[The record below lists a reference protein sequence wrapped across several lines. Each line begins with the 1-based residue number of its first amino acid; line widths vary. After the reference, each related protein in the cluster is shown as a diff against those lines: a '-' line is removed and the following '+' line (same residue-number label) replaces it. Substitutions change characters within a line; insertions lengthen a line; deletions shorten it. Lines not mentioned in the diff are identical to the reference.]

1 MSLASWLVAGLLPGV
16 NREPLKKIAPDPEL
30 LLRLL
35 YRWRDEA
42 IKAGKEITRI
52 AVAYETGR
60 DGFWLTRWLRD
71 RGIDA
76 HVIHAASVAISREHR
91 RAKTDRI
98 DTAMLRRGFLG
109 WLRGERGH
117 CSMAVVP
124 TIAEEDAKR
133 PHRERE
139 SLVKERTSTIN
150 RMKSILAQ
158 FGVRNFKPSLRKATE
173 KIDAVRTPEGVPLPP
188 NAAAALRRHIEHFRL
203 INGQIKA
210 IEKARLQRL
219 RQNPTDKF
227 NAMVF
232 LLVRIIG
239 LGVETAEQLVHE
251 MLSRNL
257 RDRKAVARYA
267 GVTGS
272 PDESGASRREKGLS
286 RSGNGRVRKIL
297 IQLSWRMLRFQ
308 PNSGLVRWFEGRTA
322 NSRKSRKP
330 MIVALARKLIIALW
344 RYVNAGLVPEGF
356 QLAK

>member
-1 MSLASWLVAGLLPGV
+1 M
-16 NREPLKKIAPDPEL
+16 
-30 LLRLL
+30 

-42 IKAGKEITRI
+42 VRAGKEITRI
-52 AVAYETGR
+52 NVAYETGR
-60 DGFWLTRWLRD
+60 DSFWLARWLQD

-76 HVIHAASVAISREHR
+76 HVIHATSVAISREHR

-98 DTAMLRRGFLG
+98 DTAMLKRAFLG
-109 WLRGERGH
+109 WVRGERGH
-117 CSMAVVP
+117 CSMAAIP

-139 SLVKERTSTIN
+139 ALVKERTRVIN
-150 RMKSILAQ
+150 RMKAILTQ
-158 FGVRNFKPSLRKATE
+158 FGVRSFKPALRKAAE
-173 KIDAVRTPEGVPLPP
+173 KIAEVRTPEEVPLPP

-203 INGQIKA
+203 INGQIKV
-210 IEKARLQRL
+210 IEKARLRRL

-232 LLVRIIG
+232 LLVRIVG

-251 MLSRNL
+251 ILSRKL

-267 GVTGS
+267 GMTGS
-272 PDESGASRREKGLS
+272 PDESGARRREKGLS
-286 RSGNGRVRKIL
+286 RSGNERVRKIL

-308 PNSGLVRWFEGRTA
+308 PNSGLVLWFKGRTA
-322 NSRKSRKP
+322 NSRRSRKP
-330 MIVALARKLIIALW
+330 MIVAFARKLIIALW